1 MKATLNF
8 ISSILVT
15 FLTIILMPGI
25 ETGGIWYAIMIA
37 ILLAIFNILVKPG
50 LELLSIIPTLL
61 TILLF
66 LVVVNG
72 AIIIMVD
79 WLSDNFN
86 VNSFGTVVMFS
97 IIVCFLNWGLHRIFR
112 RMK

>member
-72 AIIIMVD
+72 AIIIMVG
-79 WLSDNFN
+79 WLSDSFRVNFGAA
-86 VNSFGTVVMFS
+86 VWFS

-112 RMK
+112 KMK